1 LLKIIRNYK
10 NYEKLQDIIVEKF
23 SFKSLKGSLTLKLEE
38 LAEKI
43 KNFEGVTRK
52 KQIEDIVSIFEAVRP
67 EYQNAIVDF
76 GDDAAVIDIGGED
89 VILFAADGI
98 WGRLLDASPWWA
110 GYGAVVVNIND
121 IAAMGGKPL
130 AMVDIVS
137 SNSPQACRELMEGLA
152 EGVRKFGVPVV
163 GGHVHPDTQYNSLSV
178 AIIGIVKKDCVIRS
192 DTANPGDLVIAA
204 YDMDGKIGP
213 NSPYSW
219 DTTSFKEPA
228 VLREAYLVTQ
238 EIGKRKLATAGKDIS
253 NPGLIGTLGMLC
265 ETSCVGASVDL
276 EKIPRPEEVDFE
288 QWLKVHPGTGYVFTA
303 NPENAEECVRVFEEA
318 GLTARVIGKIEE
330 GSKLDIYNETERV
343 TVFDFSKESITGIC
357 SE

>member
-1 LLKIIRNYK
+1 MN
-10 NYEKLQDIIVEKF
+10 
-23 SFKSLKGSLTLKLEE
+23 LEQ
-38 LAEKI
+38 LAERI
-43 KNFEGVTRK
+43 RSFEGVTRK

-67 EYQNAIVDF
+67 EYGNAIVDF
-76 GDDAAVIDIGGED
+76 GDDAAVIDIGGDD

-130 AMVDIVS
+130 AMVDIAS
-137 SNSPQACRELMEGLA
+137 ANSPKACRELMEGLA

-178 AIIGIVKKDCVIRS
+178 AIIGIVKRDCVIRS

-219 DTTSFKEPA
+219 DTTSFKDPS
-228 VLREAYLVTQ
+228 VLRKSYLVTQ
-238 EIGKRKLATAGKDIS
+238 EIAQKKLATAGKDIS

-265 ETSCVGASVDL
+265 ETSRVGASVDL
-276 EKIPRPEEVDFE
+276 EKVPRPEGVDFE
-288 QWLKVHPGTGYVFTA
+288 QWLKVHPGTGYVFAA
-303 NPENAEECVRVFEEA
+303 NPEKVEECVSVFESA
-318 GLTARVIGKIEE
+318 GLTAAVIGKIEE
-330 GSKLDIYNETERV
+330 GLKLDIYDKTGRV
-343 TVFDFSKESITGIC
+343 TVFDFSKDSITGIG

>member
-1 LLKIIRNYK
+1 M
-10 NYEKLQDIIVEKF
+10 
-23 SFKSLKGSLTLKLEE
+23 
-38 LAEKI
+38 
-43 KNFEGVTRK
+43 
-52 KQIEDIVSIFEAVRP
+52 
-67 EYQNAIVDF
+67 
-76 GDDAAVIDIGGED
+76 IDIGGDD

-130 AMVDIVS
+130 AMVDIASANS
-137 SNSPQACRELMEGLA
+137 SQACRELMEGLA

-178 AIIGIVKKDCVIRS
+178 AIIGIVRRDCVIRS
-192 DTANPGDLVIAA
+192 DTAKPGDLVIAA

-219 DTTSFKEPA
+219 DTTSFKEPS
-228 VLREAYLVTQ
+228 VLRDNYLVTQ
-238 EIGKRKLATAGKDIS
+238 EIAKKKLASAGKDIS

-265 ETSCVGASVDL
+265 ETSRVGASVDL
-276 EKIPRPEEVDFE
+276 EKVPRPADVDFE

-303 NPENAEECVRVFEEA
+303 DPKNAEECVGVFEET
-318 GLTARVIGKIEE
+318 GFTAAVIGIIEE
-330 GSKLDIYNETERV
+330 GSKLDIYDKTGRV
-343 TVFDFSKESITGIC
+343 TVFDFSKDSITGIV
-357 SE
+357 SETGIGSE

>member
-1 LLKIIRNYK
+1 MNL
-10 NYEKLQDIIVEKF
+10 EKL
-23 SFKSLKGSLTLKLEE
+23 
-38 LAEKI
+38 AESI
-43 KNFEGVTRK
+43 RNFEGVTRK
-52 KQIEDIVSIFEAVRP
+52 RQIEDIVSIFEAVRP
-67 EYQNAIVDF
+67 EYGNAIVDF
-76 GDDAAVIDIGGED
+76 GDDAAVIDIGGDD

-130 AMVDIVS
+130 AMVDIAS
-137 SNSPQACRELMEGLA
+137 ANSPKACRELMEGLA

-219 DTTSFKEPA
+219 DTTSFKEPP
-228 VLREAYLVTQ
+228 VLRESYLVTQ
-238 EIGKRKLATAGKDIS
+238 EIAQKKLATAGKDIS

-265 ETSCVGASVDL
+265 ETSRVGATVDL
-276 EKIPRPEEVDFE
+276 DKVPRPEGVDFG

-303 NPENAEECVRVFEEA
+303 DPEKAEECVSVFEKA
-318 GLTARVIGKIEE
+318 GLTARIIGKIEE
-330 GSKLDIYNETERV
+330 GQKLDMYDKTGRV
-343 TVFDFSKESITGIC
+343 TVFDFSKEGITGIG

>member
-1 LLKIIRNYK
+1 MNL
-10 NYEKLQDIIVEKF
+10 EKL
-23 SFKSLKGSLTLKLEE
+23 
-38 LAEKI
+38 AERI
-43 KNFEGVTRK
+43 RSFEGVTRK
-52 KQIEDIVSIFEAVRP
+52 RQIEDIVSIFEAVRP
-67 EYQNAIVDF
+67 EYGNAIVDF
-76 GDDAAVIDIGGED
+76 GDDAAVIDIGGDD

-98 WGRLLDASPWWA
+98 WGRLLDSSPWWA

-130 AMVDIVS
+130 AMVDIAS
-137 SNSPQACRELMEGLA
+137 ANSPKACRELMEGLA

-178 AIIGIVKKDCVIRS
+178 AIIGIVKRDCVIRS

-228 VLREAYLVTQ
+228 VLRKSYLVTQ
-238 EIGKRKLATAGKDIS
+238 EIAQKKLATAGKDIS

-265 ETSCVGASVDL
+265 ETSRVGASVDL
-276 EKIPRPEEVDFE
+276 EKVPRPEGVDFE

-303 NPENAEECVRVFEEA
+303 DPKKAEECVDVFEKA
-318 GLTARVIGKIEE
+318 GLTAAVIGKIEN
-330 GSKLDIYNETERV
+330 GLKLDIYDQTGRT
-343 TVFDFSKESITGIC
+343 TVFDFSKEGITGIG

>member
-1 LLKIIRNYK
+1 MN
-10 NYEKLQDIIVEKF
+10 
-23 SFKSLKGSLTLKLEE
+23 LEE
-38 LAEKI
+38 LAERI

-52 KQIEDIVSIFEAVRP
+52 KLIEDITSIFETVRS
-67 EYQNAIVDF
+67 EYGNAIVDF
-76 GDDAAVIDIGGED
+76 GDDSAVIDIGGDD

-130 AMVDIVS
+130 AMVDVAS
-137 SNSPQACRELMEGLA
+137 SNSPEACREFMEGLA

-163 GGHVHPDTQYNSLSV
+163 GGHVHPDTRYNSLSV
-178 AIIGIVKKDCVIRS
+178 AIIGIVKRDCVIRS

-204 YDMDGKIGP
+204 YDMDGKIGS

-228 VLREAYLVTQ
+228 KVRETYLVTQ

-265 ETSCVGASVDL
+265 ETSGVGASVDL
-276 EKIPRPEEVDFE
+276 EKVPRPDNVDFE

-303 NPENAEECVRVFEEA
+303 DPEKAEECRTVFEEV
-318 GLTARVIGKIEE
+318 GLTAAVIGKIEK
-330 GSKLDIYNETERV
+330 GAKLDIYDKTGRV
-343 TVFDFSKESITGIC
+343 TVFDFSKENITGIG